1 LRCRFFCRKYS
12 NIVFTT
18 PVSEAIR
25 LKQLLEENPHL
36 ETDPLIA
43 YGAGEKCD
51 ILVDVKRDHV
61 GGSVEKTVGAKVEKT
76 THIVSRYE
84 GFLPT
89 RKKKAWRNSII
100 FVVATFG
107 SIVLADSGITVYLN
121 AISIPTLLSWTFVS
135 VLLKAVLLALGPTGV
150 AFLSR

>member
-1 LRCRFFCRKYS
+1 
-12 NIVFTT
+12 
-18 PVSEAIR
+18 
-25 LKQLLEENPHL
+25 LEEHPNL

-51 ILVDVKRDHV
+51 ILVDVKREHEESVIRV
-61 GGSVEKTVGAKVEKT
+61 GGSVEKTVRGKVEKT
-76 THIVSRYE
+76 TYIVSKYE

-89 RKKKAWRNSII
+89 RKKNAWRNSII

-107 SIVLADSGITVYLN
+107 SIILADSGIAIFLN
-121 AISIPTLLSWTFVS
+121 DPTLLTKIFSQPQAFVP

-150 AFLSR
+150 AFFVRKLTQDK